1 MDDGIIASRYAK
13 ALLKY
18 VLETGNGEKVCAQ
31 VQTLDQALYH
41 VPYIRLILDNPE
53 DVSDGQKMALIQ
65 AALGEEPLAEE
76 LRRFLLLVLEKG
88 RIPLLRWIFQDFVTL
103 FHRAQNLLYARL
115 TTAVPPQEALLER
128 LRTLVREKTG
138 KDVVIETYTDPAL
151 IGGFVFDI
159 EDYRMDAS
167 VARSLRDIRREFPL
181 GDRAYVLDHIS
192 YEVRVRYDDLLRFF
206 FTEIAELLEH
216 LLSCTE
222 IQTALLIYI
231 IVILTGLQDQNKICH
246 KVHI

>member
-31 VQTLDQALYH
+31 VQTLDQALHH
-41 VPYIRLILDNPE
+41 VPDIRLILDNPE

-138 KDVVIETYTDPAL
+138 KDVVIETYTDPDL

-167 VARSLRDIRREFPL
+167 VARSLRDIRREFQETN
-181 GDRAYVLDHIS
+181 R
-192 YEVRVRYDDLLRFF
+192 R
-206 FTEIAELLEH
+206 
-216 LLSCTE
+216 
-222 IQTALLIYI
+222 
-231 IVILTGLQDQNKICH
+231 IV
-246 KVHI
+246 